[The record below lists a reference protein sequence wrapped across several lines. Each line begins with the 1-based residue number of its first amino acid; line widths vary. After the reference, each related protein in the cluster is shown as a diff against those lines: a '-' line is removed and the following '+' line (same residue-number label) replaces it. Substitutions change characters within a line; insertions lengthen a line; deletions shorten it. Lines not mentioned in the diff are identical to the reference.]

1 MTMGQLP
8 SEAEPAWWVREHRIT
23 VTGDGRVVYD
33 PKLWWPMQI
42 LKRIGR
48 AWLRLRYSETW
59 YRSKPR
65 AVERGPKVETYKQV
79 AVTEGF
85 YRRSREQQAGA
96 AKPYDR
102 GA

>member
-8 SEAEPAWWVREHRIT
+8 SDAQPACYVREHRIT

-33 PKLWWPMQI
+33 PKLWWPMQL

-59 YRSKPR
+59 YWSKPS
-65 AVERGPKVETYKQV
+65 AIERGPKVRTYKRV
-79 AVTEGF
+79 AVTEGLH
-85 YRRSREQQAGA
+85 RRRDESVGQP
-96 AKPYDR
+96 PYGR